1 MALEITIPY
10 LSELSYFA
18 IPIVMFLGSSGIIPI
33 PEEVILLIV
42 GYASFSGVLQ
52 FWPAVLFSV
61 LSIIAS
67 DVIHFYCATHGH
79 GLLKLFLKGK
89 TIARIRKSVERHGF
103 WTVFVARFVP
113 VMRIL
118 TPWVAGT
125 SGMRFREF
133 LFANTL
139 GTLVQTPLMIWLG
152 FALGPH
158 VDKGI
163 TVFEKIEDAVPL
175 LLLLLFILV
184 VIGYFYYHFAVWH
197 RKNNGKR

>member
-33 PEEVILLIV
+33 PEEVILLII
-42 GYASFSGVLQ
+42 GYASFSGVLD
-52 FWPAVLFSV
+52 FWLAVVFSV

-67 DVIHFYCATHGH
+67 DAIHFYCATHGH
-79 GLLKLFLKGK
+79 GLLKMFLKGK
-89 TIARIRKSVERHGF
+89 TIARIRTSVHRHGF
-103 WTVFVARFVP
+103 WTVFIARFVP

-125 SGMRFREF
+125 SGMKFRKF
-133 LFANTL
+133 MLANTL
-139 GTLVQTPLMIWLG
+139 GTLVQTPLMIWIG
-152 FALGPH
+152 FMLGPH

-163 TVFEKIEDAVPL
+163 VVFEKIEDAAPL
-175 LLLLLFILV
+175 ILLSLFILV

-197 RKNNGKR
+197 RKSNDHR

>member
-33 PEEVILLIV
+33 PEEVILLII
-42 GYASFSGVLQ
+42 GYAAFSGVLD
-52 FWPAVLFSV
+52 FWLAVLFSIA
-61 LSIIAS
+61 SIIAS
-67 DVIHFYCATHGH
+67 DVIHYYCATHGH
-79 GLLKLFLKGK
+79 GILKRFLKGK

-133 LFANTL
+133 LLANTL
-139 GTLVQTPLMIWLG
+139 GTLVQTPLMVWIG

-163 TVFEKIEDAVPL
+163 VVFEKIEDAVPL
-175 LLLLLFILV
+175 ILSLLFILV
-184 VIGYFYYHFAVWH
+184 VIGYFYYHFTVWH
-197 RKNNGKR
+197 RKRNGNR